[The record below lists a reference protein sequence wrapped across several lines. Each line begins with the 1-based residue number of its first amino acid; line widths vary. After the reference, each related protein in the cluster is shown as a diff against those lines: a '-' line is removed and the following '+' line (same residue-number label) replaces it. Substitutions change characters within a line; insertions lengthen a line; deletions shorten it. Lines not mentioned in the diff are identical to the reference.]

1 MLSYNIENIGN
12 DTLYHFL
19 YKSIKN
25 DILQGKLEAEEK
37 LPSKRSLAKQ
47 LGISLITVETAYAQL
62 LTEGYI
68 YTEPRKGYFV
78 AKLDIK
84 PHQRESREAS
94 WNEAVFLG
102 HSNSHKHGD
111 LHEPRNFRKHRNLEN
126 QNSQPSKKYFVD
138 FTNNLGEPEQFP
150 FSTWA
155 KIMRQVLCENQMDL
169 LERSPYGGVY
179 PLRKAIA
186 NMLNGFR
193 NMNVDPEQIIVGAGT
208 DYLYSLIVQ
217 LLGFDKKYGVEDPG
231 YSKISKI
238 YRKMNVTC
246 NFIPMDNSGVIID
259 QLEETCTDVIHIS
272 PSHHYPTGI
281 VMPVSR
287 RYELLS
293 WAAKSSNRYIVE
305 DDYDSEFRMTG
316 RPISTLQNI
325 DVSDKVIYIN
335 TFSKTLTSSARI
347 SYMVLPKSLA
357 KKYREEFSFYT
368 CTVSTLEQLVL
379 AKYIGEG
386 SFEKHINRMRNYYR
400 SRRDALL
407 QTIRKSKLAS
417 KAIIAEEDAGLH
429 FILKINTALTDEEFC
444 ERARAKGVNIGALS
458 DYYTQA
464 TPSEH
469 QFIINYSAVPE
480 KRMAKALAILSEVVN
495 D

>member
-1 MLSYNIENIGN
+1 MLSYNIENVGS

-25 DILQGKLEAEEK
+25 DVLNGKLEAEEK

-47 LGISLITVETAYAQL
+47 MGISLITVETAYNQL
-62 LTEGYI
+62 LAEGYI

-78 AKLDIK
+78 SKLKIAQTEIK
-84 PHQRESREAS
+84 HDFKESREA
-94 WNEAVFLG
+94 
-102 HSNSHKHGD
+102 
-111 LHEPRNFRKHRNLEN
+111 RNTQKFDSLVQKSRSAK
-126 QNSQPSKKYFVD
+126 QSKKHFVD
-138 FTNNLGEPEQFP
+138 FSNNLGNPEMFP

-155 KIMRQVLCENQMDL
+155 KITRQVLCENQMEL
-169 LERSPYGGVY
+169 LERAPYGGVY

-186 NMLNGFR
+186 DMLNGFR

-208 DYLYSLIVQ
+208 DYLYGLIVQ
-217 LLGFDKKYGVEDPG
+217 ILGFNKKYGVEDPG

-246 NFIPMDNSGVIID
+246 NFIPLDDSGVIID

-357 KKYREEFSFYT
+357 QKYKEEFSFYT

-379 AKYIGEG
+379 AKYISDG
-386 SFEKHINRMRNYYR
+386 SFEKHINRMRNAYR
-400 SRRDALL
+400 GRRDTLL
-407 QTIRKSKLAS
+407 QAIRKSKLT
-417 KAIIAEEDAGLH
+417 AISTIAEEDAGLH
-429 FILKINTALTDEEFC
+429 FILKINTALSDEEFC
-444 ERARAKGVNIGALS
+444 KQANEKGVRIGALS
-458 DYYTQA
+458 DYYTEA

-469 QFIINYSAVPE
+469 QFIINYSDLPE
-480 KRMAKALAILSEVVN
+480 NKIAKALNILYEVAIEKS
-495 D
+495 

>member
-1 MLSYNIENIGN
+1 MLSYNIENVGS

-25 DILQGKLEAEEK
+25 DILNDKLEAEEK

-47 LGISLITVETAYAQL
+47 MGISLITVETAYNQL
-62 LTEGYI
+62 LAEGYI

-78 AKLDIK
+78 SKLKIAQTETK
-84 PHQRESREAS
+84 PTFKESREARNTQKFDS
-94 WNEAVFLG
+94 LVQKFRSAKITK
-102 HSNSHKHGD
+102 KH
-111 LHEPRNFRKHRNLEN
+111 
-126 QNSQPSKKYFVD
+126 FVD
-138 FTNNLGEPEQFP
+138 FSNNLGNPEMFP

-155 KIMRQVLCENQMDL
+155 KITRQVLCENQMEL
-169 LERSPYGGVY
+169 LERAPYGGVY

-186 NMLNGFR
+186 DMLNGFR

-208 DYLYSLIVQ
+208 DYLYGLIVQ
-217 LLGFDKKYGVEDPG
+217 ILGFNKKYGVEDPG

-246 NFIPMDNSGVIID
+246 NFIPLDDSGVIID
-259 QLEETCTDVIHIS
+259 QLEKTCTDVIHIS

-357 KKYREEFSFYT
+357 QKYKEEFSFYT

-379 AKYIGEG
+379 AKYISDG
-386 SFEKHINRMRNYYR
+386 SFEKHINRMRNAYR
-400 SRRDALL
+400 GRRDTLL
-407 QTIRKSKLAS
+407 QAIRKSKLA
-417 KAIIAEEDAGLH
+417 AISTIAEEDAGLH
-429 FILKINTALTDEEFC
+429 FILKIDTILSDEEFC
-444 ERARAKGVNIGALS
+444 KQANEKGVRIGALS
-458 DYYTQA
+458 DYYTEA

-469 QFIINYSAVPE
+469 QFIINYSDLPE
-480 KRMAKALAILSEVVN
+480 NRIAKALNVLYEVAMAKS
-495 D
+495 